1 MSSSQFRRSAPDH
14 KCPSC
19 GDDHIGVLFA
29 PSTPMPRTA
38 QAVQDSAWYAVWSA
52 PWDSANVLAPL
63 RSVFLIDAGAG
74 VVEWETEIT
83 DVVAVPFE
91 SVDAFR
97 DLITR
102 RWGHPVTRV
111 TGTEPRPGW
120 GVAWRAVPV
129 RYLGLS
135 SPEGAG
141 ALQSWNLVSD
151 LDEVWRTALGY
162 ASTESE
168 SDRGPSTAA
177 DTDHWFCG

>member
-1 MSSSQFRRSAPDH
+1 MRSSQFRRSAPDR

-19 GDDHIGVLFA
+19 REDHIGVLFS

-38 QAVQDSAWYAVWSA
+38 QAVHDSVWYAVWSS
-52 PWDSANVLAPL
+52 PWDSASVLAPL
-63 RSVFLIDAGAG
+63 RSVFLIDSEAG

-111 TGTEPRPGW
+111 AGAEPRPGW

-129 RYLGLS
+129 RHLGVS
-135 SPEGAG
+135 RPEGAG
-141 ALQSWNLVSD
+141 TLKSWDLVSD
-151 LDEVWRTALGY
+151 LDEAWRAALGN
-162 ASTESE
+162 ASTESC
-168 SDRGPSTAA
+168 RY
-177 DTDHWFCG
+177 